1 MTPSATTESS
11 SRKPLRLWPGVV
23 LAVIVVALR
32 YVVPA
37 VASDDA
43 MIFDMPLAIVGML
56 GGMFATVAI
65 VAWWLLFSRAAWVE
79 RLGALLMIGVGIFV
93 TSLIVHES
101 IAGGMMG
108 ALLYIYSIPF
118 VGVVFVAWAAATRR
132 LSDGARR
139 AWLVVAIVLGCAPW
153 VLLRTAG
160 SHGAGSEFYW
170 RWKPTPEQ
178 RLLAQANDEPKPL
191 PPPSSPAEPPKEAA
205 ATVSTPIEKEVAG
218 STPAATK
225 AESAASTTRE
235 AVKDRLPVPDRVST
249 RAEWPGF
256 RGPDRDGIVR
266 GVRIETDWSKTP
278 PKLLWRRQVGP
289 AWSSFA
295 IQGDLFYTQ
304 EQRGEQ
310 EVVACYRVSTGE
322 PVWRHRDPVRFY
334 ESNGGAGPR
343 GTPTLANGRVYT
355 LGATGIL
362 NALNAA
368 NGAVVWSRNAAT
380 ENTVQVPDWAFAGSP
395 LVIGDLVIVALSGQ
409 LVAYDATTGERRW
422 SGPEG
427 GAGYSSPHLATIG
440 GVPQILLLRGSR
452 TISVSPSDGKLLWE
466 HRWAPGVGILQPA
479 QAEGGDVL
487 LTTGEGM
494 GGVGVRRI
502 AVTRGSDGWSVQE
515 RWTSRGLKPYFNDFV
530 VHKGNAYGFD
540 GSILAAI
547 NLDDGERKWKGGRYG
562 NGQLLLLADQD
573 LLLVL
578 SEEGELALI
587 SATPDQF
594 KEIARFKAIEGK
606 TWNHPALA
614 RDVLLVRNG
623 EEIAAFRL
631 TPVNH

>member
-1 MTPSATTESS
+1 MVT
-11 SRKPLRLWPGVV
+11 
-23 LAVIVVALR
+23 
-32 YVVPA
+32 
-37 VASDDA
+37 
-43 MIFDMPLAIVGML
+43 
-56 GGMFATVAI
+56 TVAI
-65 VAWWLLFSRAAWVE
+65 VAWWVLFSRARWLE
-79 RLGALLMIGVGIFV
+79 RIGAIALIGLGIFV

-108 ALLYIYSIPF
+108 ALLYVYSIPF
-118 VGVVFVAWAAATRR
+118 LAIVFVAWAVATHR

-139 AWLVVAIVLGCAPW
+139 AWLVVAIAIGCAPW
-153 VLLRTAG
+153 MLLRTAG
-160 SHGAGSEFYW
+160 SLGAGSEFHW

-178 RLLAQANDEPKPL
+178 RLLAQADDEPKTT
-191 PPPSSPAEPPKEAA
+191 SAPAGAPKETAA
-205 ATVSTPIEKEVAG
+205 
-218 STPAATK
+218 PAAVP
-225 AESAASTTRE
+225 SAAEKTVASPTPSATKTEPRVVPTRE
-235 AVKDRLPVPDRVST
+235 AVADRTAVSDRGLT
-249 RAEWPGF
+249 PPEWPGF
-256 RGPDRDGIVR
+256 RGPERDGIVR
-266 GVRIETDWSKTP
+266 HLRIETDWSKSP
-278 PKLLWRRQVGP
+278 PKLLWRRPIGP

-295 IQGDLFYTQ
+295 VHGDLFYTQ
-304 EQRGEQ
+304 EQRGEH
-310 EVVACYRVSTGE
+310 EVVACHRLSTGE

-362 NALNAA
+362 NALDART
-368 NGAVVWSRNAAT
+368 GAVVWSRNAAT
-380 ENTVQVPDWAFAGSP
+380 ENTVEVPDWAFSGSP
-395 LVIGDLVIVALSGQ
+395 LVIDDLVIVALSGQ
-409 LVAYDATTGERRW
+409 LVAYDASTGQRRW

-427 GAGYSSPHLATIG
+427 GAGYSSPHLVTID

-502 AVTRGSDGWSVQE
+502 AVTHASDSWSVQE

-530 VHKGNAYGFD
+530 VHKGHAYGFD

-547 NLDDGERKWKGGRYG
+547 NLEDGTRKWKGGRYG
-562 NGQLLLLADQD
+562 NGQLVLLAEQDMLLL
-573 LLLVL
+573 L
-578 SEEGELALI
+578 SEEGELVLVN
-587 SATPDQF
+587 ATPDQF

-614 RDVLLVRNG
+614 GDVVLVRNG
-623 EEIAAFRL
+623 EEMAALRL
-631 TPVNH
+631 PRAGR